1 MNPTT
6 DSFSDAETD
15 FRQTQSDLL
24 REIKIEIIELNRVL
38 TDAETEQ
45 RFGRGARTT
54 SNYSVADVY
63 RALSLLLKSVR
74 EVIPAEDVSG
84 IDTWLR
90 GVDGKTD
97 RDKFLENAILYS
109 SKIQAT
115 LFKLGIK
122 DTNIKK
128 SVKYEMEAYMEML

>member
-1 MNPTT
+1 MNPSP
-6 DSFSDAETD
+6 DSFSDTETD

-24 REIKIEIIELNRVL
+24 REIKTEIIELNRVL
-38 TDAETEQ
+38 TDAETEL

-74 EVIPAEDVSG
+74 EVVPVEDVTG
-84 IDTWLR
+84 IDEWLR
-90 GVDGKTD
+90 GVNAKTD
-97 RDKFLENAILYS
+97 KDEFLDNAILYS

-122 DTNIKK
+122 DTNIKH
-128 SVKYEMEAYMEML
+128 SVKYEMEAYMEMI